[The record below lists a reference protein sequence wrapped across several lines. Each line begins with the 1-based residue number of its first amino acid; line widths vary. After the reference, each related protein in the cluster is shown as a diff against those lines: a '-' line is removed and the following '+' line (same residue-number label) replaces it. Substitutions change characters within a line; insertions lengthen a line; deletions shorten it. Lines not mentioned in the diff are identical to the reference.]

1 MELYLNEFNM
11 VYGDDFKEIS
21 LDAFLKNISDNLG
34 KDCKIDYLSFNNSFS
49 VVYYGVNYD
58 LIMDK
63 IVMENFKM
71 GNYNEATWKIKRLLD
86 KIDESIISE
95 DFVRGAFV
103 ESEEELEII
112 KAVKEGKL
120 KDNDSKKVYLDYL
133 KKIRDNYKGF
143 NSFFRDFINTLSIN
157 RNAVNKHIFNNVWPV
172 SCFGD
177 PLPTFIGVSLVA
189 VVFAFFLTF
198 VALLS
203 KNMLLLLLSLLPYAS
218 YLEFPIL
225 NLYYATKKSISR
237 YNNKRLLDKNIVKL
251 EQELGQER
259 IKLIDEPREEE
270 TQIKDPVFSAILKLL
285 LELKE
290 IKIDNKYEI
299 VRELKDIVNEYKERL
314 GSVKKQYLVDGLHL
328 FNDSELTLQ
337 SEMFGR
343 INRIKSII
351 DSRKQIVLEEEK
363 IDTESQIVIDEMEG
377 LSQLLKN
384 EINTCSNTGDKVI
397 GGSHLRTRKIDE
409 GRKKESQMD
418 I

>member
-71 GNYNEATWKIKRLLD
+71 GNYNEATIKIKRLLD

-112 KAVKEGKL
+112 KAVKEGKV

-143 NSFFRDFINTLSIN
+143 NSIFRDFINTLSIN
-157 RNAVNKHIFNNVWPV
+157 RNAVSKHIFNNVWPI

-189 VVFAFFLTF
+189 VAFAFILAF
-198 VALLS
+198 VAVLS
-203 KNMLLLLLSLLPYAS
+203 QNILLLFLSLLPYAS

-237 YNNKRLLDKNIVKL
+237 YNNKRLLDKNIAKL
-251 EQELGQER
+251 EQELGRER

-270 TQIKDPVFSAILKLL
+270 AQIKDPVFSEILKLL

-351 DSRKQIVLEEEK
+351 DSRKQIVLEEVE
-363 IDTESQIVIDEMEG
+363 IDTESRVVTNEIEV
-377 LSQLLKN
+377 LFQLLQD
-384 EINTCSNTGDKVI
+384 ETETYSSGGDKVI
-397 GGSHLRTRKIDE
+397 GEIRLRTRKIDE
-409 GRKKESQMD
+409 GRKNKSQEV